1 MAAYG
6 RNVWGIEGDDETA
19 AKEAIDKTG
28 EFFFKTMGMPENLRA
43 VGITEKTH
51 FQEMAAKAEA
61 GSKGSFV
68 PLTKEDIVAIFDAAF

>member
-1 MAAYG
+1 
-6 RNVWGIEGDDETA
+6 
-19 AKEAIDKTG
+19 
-28 EFFFKTMGMPENLRA
+28 MGMAENLRA
-43 VGITEKTH
+43 VGITEKSH